1 MTVGLTQECAV
12 VRDTLCHEWMRELQ
26 EDCPAPARE
35 ERHLA
40 MEPPAHRTR
49 PERWYSIHGD
59 PSLARYGDSA
69 ARARR
74 QSSRESA

>member
-1 MTVGLTQECAV
+1 V
-12 VRDTLCHEWMRELQ
+12 VRDTLRHEWMRELQ
-26 EDCPAPARE
+26 EDRPAPARE

-49 PERWYSIHGD
+49 LERWHSIHGD
-59 PSLARYGDSA
+59 SPLARYGDSA

>member
-1 MTVGLTQECAV
+1 MTVGLAQERAV
-12 VRDTLCHEWMRELQ
+12 LRDALRDEWMGELQ
-26 EDCPAPARE
+26 EDRPAPARE

-40 MEPPAHRTR
+40 MELPAHRAR
-49 PERWYSIHGD
+49 AEDGCSIHGD
-59 PSLARYGDSA
+59 SPLTPYGDSE

>member
-1 MTVGLTQECAV
+1 MTMGLTQKRAV
-12 VRDTLCHEWMRELQ
+12 LRDSLRHERMRELQ

-40 MEPPAHRTR
+40 MEPPAHRAR
-49 PERWYSIHGD
+49 PERWCSIHGD
-59 PSLARYGDSA
+59 PPLARYGDSA